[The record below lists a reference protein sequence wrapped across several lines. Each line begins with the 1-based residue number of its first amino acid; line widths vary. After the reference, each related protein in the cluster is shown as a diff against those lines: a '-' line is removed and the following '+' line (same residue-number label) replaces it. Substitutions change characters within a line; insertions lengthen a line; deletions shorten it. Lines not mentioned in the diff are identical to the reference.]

1 MARLLAYLICLP
13 ALALGGVSGAA
24 HAQVAVPDLGVEV
37 ETARGSGTPQEP
49 VPGALVDYVY
59 TFENPDTTDN
69 LTVPMN
75 RFEALIA
82 LPEGTEL
89 YLRPQV
95 ASPHQTRSYV
105 SASHA
110 AVPLSFDATNPTVL
124 ALEAIA
130 AGSPVPDPL
139 PSGQSVSDLGLCS
152 DSNLPF
158 ASNETGDLNRTSDL
172 SREVSHLCLFG
183 KGGLWLDNSTLTVR
197 ITLRIRDDNGT

>member
-13 ALALGGVSGAA
+13 ALALGGVPGAA
-24 HAQVAVPDLGVEV
+24 HAQVAVPVLGVEV

-59 TFENPDTTDN
+59 TFENRDTAEN
-69 LTVPMN
+69 LTVPMT

-110 AVPLSFDATNPTVL
+110 AALLPFDATNPTVL

-130 AGSPVPDPL
+130 AGSTVPDPL
-139 PSGQSVSDLGLCS
+139 PSDQSVSDLNLC
-152 DSNLPF
+152 DASNLPV
-158 ASNETGDLNRTSDL
+158 ASNETGPLVPALDL
-172 SREVSHLCLFG
+172 SSAVSHLCLLG
-183 KGGLWLDNSTLTVR
+183 KGGVWLDDSTLTVR